1 MNRYAN
7 GKIYMIESLSAG
19 LVYYG
24 SSCSPL
30 SKRLSMHKSHYKEFK
45 NGMHGPM
52 TSFDIIAQP
61 DHKIILVESYP
72 CNTREELHAREAHYI
87 RNNECVNK
95 YIPNRTQKE
104 WHDEH
109 KEQKKQQDKERNAR
123 PEIKERKK
131 ENEQKYRELNRDK
144 INERRREMRRLKK
157 SLQNIAPIV
166 E

>member
-7 GKIYMIESLSAG
+7 GKIYMIESLSVG

-45 NGMHGPM
+45 NGTHGPM

-95 YIPNRTQKE
+95 QVAGRTTSE
-104 WHDEH
+104 WG
-109 KEQKKQQDKERNAR
+109 QDNK
-123 PEIKERKK
+123 
-131 ENEQKYRELNRDK
+131 DK
-144 INERRREMRRLKK
+144 IRVSRNKQRKNTNM
-157 SLQNIAPIV
+157 
-166 E
+166 